1 MGTIISPVNVL
12 IFFSFLTAA
21 AILLTVI
28 HEIETRR
35 TNKEETLNHGD
46 ILDIV
51 DVVTRCSCPDMCP
64 RCGDPVTTISCP
76 DEHWHRVECSKCHL
90 SMMTHDRKSD
100 DDEEEE

>member
-51 DVVTRCSCPDMCP
+51 DVVT
-64 RCGDPVTTISCP
+64 ISCP